1 MRAFRVAALLG
12 LVSPLLLG
20 GAPAETPA
28 NLILFDGA
36 VWTVDPAQPQA
47 QAIAIRA
54 DRIVRVGSDRE
65 ALALKG
71 PKTQVIDLDGKLVLP
86 GFIDAHTHLGNAV
99 DAFFELRLNGVDDE
113 ATLLSLI
120 RDRAARVPARY
131 WITGGDWSA
140 QAGWKLERAGDVVLA
155 PLQAPR
161 RKNGQEIS
169 FAPSLEAVDALTPD
183 QPVLL
188 KRYDGAYF
196 INSMGLKLLHID
208 KHSPDPAGGRYERHP
223 ASGELTGM
231 LYGTAGE
238 RALRSLPPRS
248 RAQRLLGATAMVR
261 QLNSHGITGIHD
273 IARVPEVAEKLTFS
287 TDVERSAT
295 DFDIFTDLRSAGA
308 LTVRVNPILTLK
320 TWESLPA
327 AGINPMGGDDLIRFG
342 ALKMFVD
349 GFLMMR
355 PYKDNPRYAGSL
367 SFRNRS
373 VEELRAEV
381 LAADRAGWD
390 IATHVTGDKAHLMAF
405 DWYEEAVARNSPRDR
420 RFRILHAWYPREQ
433 EIGRGGRMG
442 VIGDITP
449 YHLIR
454 EIPSLERKLHDD
466 QLGSAFAWRSMIRA
480 GWRLNIVS
488 DWPGSYD
495 GNHDAPVNPLE
506 NIYLAITR
514 SDFPDAATP
523 VAWRPEQALTIEE
536 AIAAYTINPA
546 WSSREQA
553 VRGSITPGKLADLV
567 VLSRDIRK
575 LAPRELLATR
585 TLYTILG
592 GRIVFTAPSLP
603 ATDDRPRG
611 SAPSPSESAGASAD
625 RGWRAGWARPAPAGR
640 SR

>member
-1 MRAFRVAALLG
+1 MKVRTLGESDVRTFRSAGLLG
-12 LVSPLLLG
+12 LVSLLLG
-20 GAPAETPA
+20 GASPAEEPA
-28 NLILFDGA
+28 SLILFDGT
-36 VWTVDPAQPQA
+36 VWTVDAKRPQG
-47 QAIAIRA
+47 QAVAIRG
-54 DRIVRVGSDRE
+54 DRIVRVGSDRDV
-65 ALALKG
+65 LRLRG
-71 PKTQVIDLDGKLVLP
+71 PDTQVIDLDGKMVLP

-99 DAFFELRLNGVDDE
+99 DAFFDLRLNGVNDE
-113 ATLLSLI
+113 ALLLDLI
-120 RDRAARVPARY
+120 RDRAARVPDDY

-140 QAGWKLERAGDVVLA
+140 QVGWKAERAGDAVLT
-155 PLQAPR
+155 PLQAPK
-161 RKNGQEIS
+161 RKNGQAIS
-169 FAPSLEAVDALTPD
+169 FSPSLAAVDALTPN

-196 INSMGLKLLHID
+196 INSVGLKLLHID
-208 KHSPDPAGGRYERHP
+208 KHAPDPAGGRYERDPHT
-223 ASGELTGM
+223 GELTGM

-238 RALRSLPPRS
+238 RARNSLPPRS

-261 QLNSHGITGIHD
+261 ELNSYGITGIHD
-273 IARVPEVAEKLTFS
+273 IARVPEVAEKLTFL

-295 DFDIFTDLRSAGA
+295 DFGIFTDLRDAGA
-308 LTVRVNPILTLK
+308 LTLRVNPILTLK
-320 TWESLPA
+320 TWESLPQ
-327 AGINPMGGDDLIRFG
+327 AGITPMGGDALIRFG

-349 GFLMMR
+349 GFLMFR
-355 PYKDNPRYAGSL
+355 PYKDNPRYSGSL

-373 VEELRAEV
+373 VEELREEA
-381 LAADRAGWD
+381 LGADRGGWD
-390 IATHVTGDKAHLMAF
+390 IATHVTGDKAHAMVF
-405 DWYEEAVARNSPRDR
+405 DWYEEAAARNPARDR
-420 RFRILHAWYPREQ
+420 RFRILHAWYPRPQ
-433 EIGRGGRMG
+433 EIERGGRMG

-454 EIPSLERKLHDD
+454 EAPSIERKLHAD

-514 SDFPDAATP
+514 SDLPGESDAA
-523 VAWRPEQALTIEE
+523 AWRPEQALTIDE

-546 WSSREQA
+546 WSSREEA

-575 LAPRELLATR
+575 LAPKELLR
-585 TLYTILG
+585 TKSLYTIVG
-592 GRIVFTAPSLP
+592 GRIVFKAPTE
-603 ATDDRPRG
+603 A
-611 SAPSPSESAGASAD
+611 
-625 RGWRAGWARPAPAGR
+625 R